1 MKDSKWRSKHWRQV
15 NLCTILLGV
24 AFVGVFYQPWRVHAF
39 DLQKAAASAAPA
51 VAQTAPLP
59 PATTPKSA
67 APVAPPASPDRW
79 SDGDVVS
86 ALSSFYQSI
95 IACLG
100 LLLALVGVL
109 AVVTLRFLSK
119 AAAEDMAHESAK
131 TAMRHYLD
139 TRQFSEDVG
148 NAVQETGIAKQL
160 EQLAVEKEAITKQ
173 LEQLTSELQVIKQ
186 KLKEQQEPMPNN
198 APAVNPPLPHDDN
211 EDVEGEV
218 AIAPEP
224 VAAPAPDPQ
233 GGGN

>member
-1 MKDSKWRSKHWRQV
+1 M
-15 NLCTILLGV
+15 
-24 AFVGVFYQPWRVHAF
+24 GVFYQPWRVHAF
-39 DLQKAAASAAPA
+39 DLQKAAASVPHA
-51 VAQTAPLP
+51 VAQAAPQPL
-59 PATTPKSA
+59 ANTPKVA
-67 APVAPPASPDRW
+67 APTLTPVTPNRW

-131 TAMRHYLD
+131 AAMQHYLD
-139 TRQFSEDVG
+139 TRQFYEVVEY
-148 NAVQETGIAKQL
+148 AVQETDIAKQL
-160 EQLAVEKEAITKQ
+160 EQLAVEKKAITKQ
-173 LEQLTSELQVIKQ
+173 LEQLTGELQVVNQ
-186 KLKEQQEPMPNN
+186 RLKEQQEQMSNN
-198 APAVNPPLPHDDN
+198 APPGNLPPSHDDN

-218 AIAPEP
+218 APAT
-224 VAAPAPDPQ
+224 APAPGSQ

>member
-1 MKDSKWRSKHWRQV
+1 M
-15 NLCTILLGV
+15 
-24 AFVGVFYQPWRVHAF
+24 GVFYQPWRVHAF
-39 DLQKAAASAAPA
+39 DLQKAAADAAPI
-51 VAQTAPLP
+51 VAKTIPKP
-59 PATTPKSA
+59 PAATPKATASA
-67 APVAPPASPDRW
+67 LPSTTPDRW

-95 IACLG
+95 IAYLG

-131 TAMRHYLD
+131 AAMRHYLD

-173 LEQLTSELQVIKQ
+173 LEQLTNELQAIKQ
-186 KLKEQQEPMPNN
+186 KLKEQQEQMPNN
-198 APAVNPPLPHDDN
+198 ARAGSPPLPHDDN

-218 AIAPEP
+218 AIVPERI
-224 VAAPAPDPQ
+224 AASAPDPQ
-233 GGGN
+233 EGGN